1 MNIYRNPMENDIEK
15 ENGIEIEDG
24 AEKENSTEIENGAE
38 KEKNIEKG
46 QAEKNIRKAG
56 RTDRSALRKPA
67 LLFLG
72 SMLLAGLMTGC
83 SVKSMEEAEAS
94 TEAAS
99 SVGVA
104 NETAKDGS
112 IDFDILEQEN
122 PEIWG
127 WLYIPGTTID
137 CPLLQSASSDDF
149 YKNHIADG
157 QEGEEG
163 ALYIE
168 IPNQTNL
175 CDFNTIIHG
184 KDQKD
189 GDLFYDLHKF
199 EDPDFFEDH
208 QALFIYTPD
217 HLYTYV
223 IYGAYYD
230 EDSDILRRYDYTT
243 TQGCTAYLKD
253 YYDRR
258 DMSMQKRDGWEGLSA
273 SNFLLTL
280 DGTTADGKQF
290 VVMAALIDAGQA
302 NMNRIIYDES
312 DSDIHFEDVE

>member
-1 MNIYRNPMENDIEK
+1 MRKAVNIYRNPMENDIEK
-15 ENGIEIEDG
+15 ENSIK
-24 AEKENSTEIENGAE
+24 KENSKKKENSIK
-38 KEKNIEKG
+38 KESSIEKG
-46 QAEKNIRKAG
+46 QAEEKTRKTG
-56 RTDRSALRKPA
+56 RTDRSDLRKSA

-72 SMLLAGLMTGC
+72 AALLAGLLTGC
-83 SVKSMEEAEAS
+83 SVKSKEEAEAS
-94 TEAAS
+94 AEVTS
-99 SVGVA
+99 SVGLA

-112 IDFDILEQEN
+112 IDFDVLQQEN
-122 PEIWG
+122 SEIWG

-137 CPLLQSASSDDF
+137 RPLLQSASSDDF
-149 YKNHIADG
+149 YKTHTADG

-184 KDQKD
+184 KDQKE

-208 QALFIYTPD
+208 QALYIYTPD

-243 TQGCTAYLKD
+243 AQGCTAYLAD

-280 DGTTADGKQF
+280 DGTAADGKQY

>member
-1 MNIYRNPMENDIEK
+1 MNSNRK
-15 ENGIEIEDG
+15 FRKLAVLSLG
-24 AEKENSTEIENGAE
+24 AI
-38 KEKNIEKG
+38 
-46 QAEKNIRKAG
+46 
-56 RTDRSALRKPA
+56 
-67 LLFLG
+67 
-72 SMLLAGLMTGC
+72 LLAGSLAGC
-83 SVKSMEEAEAS
+83 SVKSKEAAEESA
-94 TEAAS
+94 TEEAS
-99 SVGVA
+99 SVGLA
-104 NETAKDGS
+104 NETAKDGR
-112 IDFDILEQEN
+112 IDFEALQQVN

-137 CPLLQSASSDDF
+137 RPLLQSASSDDY
-149 YKNHIADG
+149 YKTHTADG
-157 QEGEEG
+157 QEGDEG

-175 CDFNTIIHG
+175 CDFNTVIHG
-184 KDQKD
+184 KDQKE

-208 QALFIYTPD
+208 QALYIYTPD
-217 HLYTYV
+217 NLYTYV

-243 TQGCTAYLKD
+243 TQGCSAYLTD

-258 DMSMQKRDGWEGLSA
+258 DMSMQKREGWEGLSA
-273 SNFLLTL
+273 GNFLLTL
-280 DGTTADGKQF
+280 DGSTTDGRQF

-302 NMNRIIYDES
+302 NMNRVIYDES